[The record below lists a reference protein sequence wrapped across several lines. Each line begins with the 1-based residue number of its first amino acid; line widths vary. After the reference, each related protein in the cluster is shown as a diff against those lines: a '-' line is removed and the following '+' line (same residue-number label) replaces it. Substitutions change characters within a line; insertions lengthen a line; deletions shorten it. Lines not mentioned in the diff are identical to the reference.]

1 MTTKPLPITH
11 SDTIVLQA
19 LLEAATGDS
28 MFQEMADRLY
38 AQLVRMQEEFQAE
51 SGVLQ

>member
-19 LLEAATGDS
+19 LLDAATGDGT
-28 MFQEMADRLY
+28 FQEMADRLY
-38 AQLVRMQEEFQAE
+38 SQLVTMQEEFEAE
-51 SGVLQ
+51 AGVLQ

>member
-1 MTTKPLPITH
+1 MKTKPLPITH

-19 LLEAATGDS
+19 LFDAAEGDA

-38 AQLVRMQEEFQAE
+38 AQLVTMQQEFEAE
-51 SGVLQ
+51 SGVMQ